1 MLFFL
6 VPSYYDHK
14 YCKKY
19 KKKYYKSLKYIIENN
34 NKTDRF
40 YDLTNELIKFNSDI
54 IYADKA
60 YGGHLNSKG
69 QKVLSNIIF
78 KIINEKK
85 NKS

>member
-1 MLFFL
+1 M

-14 YCKKY
+14 YCQKY
-19 KKKYYKSLKYIIENN
+19 KKKYYESLKCVVENN
-34 NKTDRF
+34 NKTVEF

>member
-1 MLFFL
+1 M
-6 VPSYYDHK
+6 PSYYDHK
-14 YCKKY
+14 YYQKY
-19 KKKYYKSLKYIIENN
+19 KKKYYKSLKYTLENN
-34 NKTDRF
+34 NKTVGF
-40 YDLTNELIKFNSDI
+40 YDLTNELIKFNSDK

-60 YGGHLNSKG
+60 YGGHLNPKG